1 MARVAY
7 HLALANPHVTAE
19 VVEINE
25 FPDLAQRYQV
35 RAVPLTIIDDV
46 LAIPGAVPENVL
58 VEQVVKVARGAGLS
72 EPPEPSASGASTAA
86 PPPQPEPPQRGQRR
100 RSGIIIP

>member
-7 HLALANPHVTAE
+7 HLALENPHITAE

-35 RAVPLTIIDDV
+35 RAVPLTVIDDV
-46 LAIPGAVPENVL
+46 VTIPGAVPENVL
-58 VEQVVKVARGAGLS
+58 VEQVLKVARGAGLS
-72 EPPEPSASGASTAA
+72 EPPEPSASGSTTPA
-86 PPPQPEPPQRGQRR
+86 PPPRQEPPQRGQRR